1 MTEYTLSL
9 TILGKDKASGLFD
22 RLDRSLKSVM
32 QTAMGMT
39 LARVFEDIGA
49 AIGRMAINAINAVSY
64 VQNLEVVLGSLIARE
79 MYMTG
84 EFDNVGAAM
93 GNADIAAQQLMHDL
107 GRFAILSPYTM
118 EATTNMFRLMMAFG
132 STSEQSTLL
141 TRGLMTMGAGLGASN
156 EQIQRM
162 AYNLAQIQ
170 LEGKVTALDIRQL
183 ALAGLPL
190 NDVLKSVGKQFGVNI
205 ENHQDFNKAL
215 AEGKITWQ
223 QFTEGFA
230 KYADENFGGASERMA
245 RTLSGLKSTFSD
257 VFTLTM
263 PQILGPAVEEI
274 TGVMSTLLD
283 AFLYIYEDPRLKQ
296 IGVELGAKVRGW
308 IAPVKGAVET
318 FSAAL
323 AGGADIGTAVKQ
335 LFGDLGTIF
344 KDTSKNILGG
354 LALSLPGVTTWAADL
369 VTRIFTGLATNLP
382 KIGIFITQVL
392 GGVLASLTTAAP
404 GLIASFGAVWL
415 SLGQTLITAAPGI
428 LSSVTSLIGQIA
440 TGFVNNAPQI
450 AAAAENLVMTLT
462 ESMSQN
468 MPTVLNAAGAIVMTM
483 LSGIGEHMPRMIT
496 AGMEI
501 ITQFVNGLAQMMP
514 EIIATA
520 GIVLA
525 ALVRALLQG
534 LPELLLAG
542 ARLVVGVALGLV
554 AALPDLINAVMTFVP
569 AIIVALLQSLPM
581 LVDAGLQLLLAIAL
595 GLVSALTT
603 ITNSAD
609 QIINELMS
617 ALAAMLPQI
626 LIVGVQIITMLVMG
640 ILQNLPALLNAAVS
654 LVMQLIALIEA
665 NLPLLIVLGMQLL
678 TALLIGI
685 VQALP
690 GIVDVAI
697 RLVQDLLNNIGMW
710 LPMLLQLGATLLLT
724 LAQGILLSLP
734 AIASAGIDIVVSL
747 LEAIYGLLSAVFQ
760 AGADLMSA
768 FETGFRTGDWSGVDD
783 FFTGLFDGSRA
794 NLQLTGFEWGNQ
806 LRAGLKASLPGL
818 ETTVQNGVAGINA
831 AIASDPTMNMQS
843 VGAQF
848 ATNMGYGWASQY
860 PSMANTL
867 TTDFAGL
874 TTGFGLQTIGMQG
887 VGTDLAANIG
897 TGWSST
903 ISDTRMTI
911 DDDLGLIPLAVGNNL
926 KGTTTSAGAGLATDI
941 GEGFDAEFPGVKS
954 SLVADVADLSKV
966 LKPGDT
972 TSIGSNIIGG
982 IRGGLEGAFP
992 GLKARARQMAKEI
1005 ADAMSVALEI
1015 RSPSK
1020 VFSRIGEQIPRGLA
1034 QGITR
1039 REQLPLEAAVRM
1051 AELLNDNSRVKSA
1064 ADLRPNKVYNYS
1076 LTMPTSSNPNDI
1088 RTAFELMEAW
1098 NV

>member
-64 VQNLEVVLGSLIARE
+64 VQNLNVVLGSLMARE
-79 MYMTG
+79 MYMAG
-84 EFDNVGAAM
+84 EFENVGAAM
-93 GNADIAAQQLMHDL
+93 DTADIAAQQLMHDL
-107 GRFAILSPYTM
+107 GRFAVLSPYTM

-132 STSEQSTLL
+132 STAEQSTLL

-283 AFLYIYEDPRLKQ
+283 SFLYIYEDPRLEQ

-335 LFGDLGTIF
+335 LFGNLGTIF
-344 KDTSKNILGG
+344 KDTVSNIAAG
-354 LALSLPGVTTWAADL
+354 LALSLPGVTTWAADFA
-369 VTRIFTGLATNLP
+369 TRMFAGLATRLP

-392 GGVLASLTTAAP
+392 EGVLASLTTAAP
-404 GLIASFGAVWL
+404 GLIASFGAV
-415 SLGQTLITAAPGI
+415 
-428 LSSVTSLIGQIA
+428 
-440 TGFVNNAPQI
+440 
-450 AAAAENLVMTLT
+450 
-462 ESMSQN
+462 
-468 MPTVLNAAGAIVMTM
+468 
-483 LSGIGEHMPRMIT
+483 
-496 AGMEI
+496 MET
-501 ITQFVNGLAQMMP
+501 ITQLVNGLAQMMP

-542 ARLVVGVALGLV
+542 ARLVVGVALGLA
-554 AALPDLINAVMTFVP
+554 AALPNLINAVMTFVP

-626 LIVGVQIITMLVMG
+626 LIVGVQIIMMLVMG

-690 GIVDVAI
+690 GIADVAI

-747 LEAIYGLLSAVFQ
+747 LEAIYGLLSSVFQ

-768 FETGFRTGDWSGVDD
+768 FETGLRTGDWSGVDD
-783 FFTGLFDGSRA
+783 FFTGLFDGSGA
-794 NLQLTGFEWGNQ
+794 DLQLTGFEWGNQ
-806 LRAGLKASLPGL
+806 LRAGLKAGLPGL

-874 TTGFGLQTIGMQG
+874 TTGFGLQTTGMQG

-903 ISDTRMTI
+903 ISGTRMTI

-941 GEGFDAEFPGVKS
+941 GEGFDAEFPGVES
-954 SLVADVADLSKV
+954 SLIADVADLSKV

-972 TSIGSNIIGG
+972 TSIGTNIIGG
-982 IRGGLEGAFP
+982 IRDGLEGAFP
-992 GLKARARQMAKEI
+992 GLKARAHQMAKEI
-1005 ADAMSVALEI
+1005 ADAMSAALEI
-1015 RSPSK
+1015 SSPSK
-1020 VFSRIGEQIPRGLA
+1020 VFSRMGEQIPRGLA

-1051 AELLNDNSRVKSA
+1051 AGLLNDNSRVKSA

-1098 NV
+1098 NA

>member
-64 VQNLEVVLGSLIARE
+64 VQNLNVVLGSLMARE
-79 MYMTG
+79 MYMAG
-84 EFDNVGAAM
+84 EFENVGAAM
-93 GNADIAAQQLMHDL
+93 DTADIAAQQLMHDL
-107 GRFAILSPYTM
+107 GRFAVLSPYTM

-132 STSEQSTLL
+132 STAEQSTLL

-283 AFLYIYEDPRLKQ
+283 SFLYIYEDPRLKQ

-308 IAPVKGAVET
+308 IAPVKEAVET

-323 AGGADIGTAVKQ
+323 ADGADIGTAVKQ
-335 LFGDLGTIF
+335 LFGNLGTIF
-344 KDTSKNILGG
+344 KDTVSNIAAG
-354 LALSLPGVTTWAADL
+354 LALSLPGVTTWAADFA
-369 VTRIFTGLATNLP
+369 TRMFAGLATRLP

-392 GGVLASLTTAAP
+392 EGVLASLATAAP
-404 GLIASFGAVWL
+404 GLIASFGAV
-415 SLGQTLITAAPGI
+415 
-428 LSSVTSLIGQIA
+428 
-440 TGFVNNAPQI
+440 
-450 AAAAENLVMTLT
+450 
-462 ESMSQN
+462 
-468 MPTVLNAAGAIVMTM
+468 
-483 LSGIGEHMPRMIT
+483 
-496 AGMEI
+496 MET
-501 ITQFVNGLAQMMP
+501 ITQLVNGLAQMMP

-542 ARLVVGVALGLV
+542 ARLVVGVALGLA
-554 AALPDLINAVMTFVP
+554 AALPNLINAVMTFVP

-626 LIVGVQIITMLVMG
+626 LIVGVQIIMMLVMG

-690 GIVDVAI
+690 GIADVAI

-747 LEAIYGLLSAVFQ
+747 LEAIYGLLSSVFQ

-768 FETGFRTGDWSGVDD
+768 FETGLRTGDWSGVGD

-794 NLQLTGFEWGNQ
+794 DLQLTGFEWGNQ

-831 AIASDPTMNMQS
+831 AIANDPTMNMQS

-874 TTGFGLQTIGMQG
+874 TTGFGLQTTGMQG

-903 ISDTRMTI
+903 ISGTRMTI
-911 DDDLGLIPLAVGNNL
+911 DDDLGLIPLAIGNNL

-941 GEGFDAEFPGVKS
+941 GEGFDAEFPGVES
-954 SLVADVADLSKV
+954 SLIADVADLSKV

-972 TSIGSNIIGG
+972 TSIGTNIIGG
-982 IRGGLEGAFP
+982 IRDGLEGAFP
-992 GLKARARQMAKEI
+992 GLKARAHQMAKEI
-1005 ADAMSVALEI
+1005 ADAMSAALEI
-1015 RSPSK
+1015 NSPSK
-1020 VFSRIGEQIPRGLA
+1020 VFSRMGEQIPRGLA

-1051 AELLNDNSRVKSA
+1051 AGLLNDNSRVKSA

-1088 RTAFELMEAW
+1088 WTAFELMEAW

>member
-64 VQNLEVVLGSLIARE
+64 VQNLNVVLGSLMARE
-79 MYMTG
+79 MYMAG
-84 EFDNVGAAM
+84 EFENVGAAM
-93 GNADIAAQQLMHDL
+93 DTADIAAQQLMHDL
-107 GRFAILSPYTM
+107 GRFAVLSPYTM

-132 STSEQSTLL
+132 STAEQSTLL

-283 AFLYIYEDPRLKQ
+283 SFLYIYEDPRLKQ
-296 IGVELGAKVRGW
+296 IGTELGAKVRGW

-323 AGGADIGTAVKQ
+323 ADGADIGTAVKQ
-335 LFGDLGTIF
+335 LFGNLGTIF
-344 KDTSKNILGG
+344 KDTASNIAAG
-354 LALSLPGVTTWAADL
+354 LALSLPGVTTWAADFA
-369 VTRIFTGLATNLP
+369 TRMFAGLATNLP
-382 KIGIFITQVL
+382 KMGIFITQVL

-404 GLIASFGAVWL
+404 GLIASFGAVM
-415 SLGQTLITAAPGI
+415 GT
-428 LSSVTSLIGQIA
+428 
-440 TGFVNNAPQI
+440 
-450 AAAAENLVMTLT
+450 
-462 ESMSQN
+462 
-468 MPTVLNAAGAIVMTM
+468 
-483 LSGIGEHMPRMIT
+483 
-496 AGMEI
+496 
-501 ITQFVNGLAQMMP
+501 ITQLVNGLAQMMP

-542 ARLVVGVALGLV
+542 ARLVVGVALGLA
-554 AALPDLINAVMTFVP
+554 AALPNLINAVMTFVP

-581 LVDAGLQLLLAIAL
+581 LVGAGLQLLLAIAL

-626 LIVGVQIITMLVMG
+626 LMVGVQIIIMLVMG

-685 VQALP
+685 MQALP
-690 GIVDVAI
+690 GIADVAI
-697 RLVQDLLNNIGMW
+697 RLVQDLLNNIGVW
-710 LPMLLQLGATLLLT
+710 LPMFLQLGATLLLT

-747 LEAIYGLLSAVFQ
+747 LEAIYGLLRSVFK

-768 FETGFRTGDWSGVDD
+768 FETGLRTGDWSGVDD
-783 FFTGLFDGSRA
+783 FFTGLFDGSGA
-794 NLQLTGFEWGNQ
+794 DLQLTGFEWGNQ
-806 LRAGLKASLPGL
+806 LRAGLKAGLPGL

-831 AIASDPTMNMQS
+831 AIANDPTMNMQS

-874 TTGFGLQTIGMQG
+874 TTGFGLQTTGMQG

-903 ISDTRMTI
+903 ISGTRMTI
-911 DDDLGLIPLAVGNNL
+911 DDDLGLIPLAIGNNL

-941 GEGFDAEFPGVKS
+941 GEGFDAEFPGVES
-954 SLVADVADLSKV
+954 SLIADVADLSKV

-972 TSIGSNIIGG
+972 TSIGTNIIGG
-982 IRGGLEGAFP
+982 IRSGLEGAFP
-992 GLKARARQMAKEI
+992 GLKARAQQMAKEI
-1005 ADAMSVALEI
+1005 EEAMAVALEI
-1015 RSPSK
+1015 SSPSK
-1020 VFSRIGEQIPRGLA
+1020 VFSRMGEQIPRGLA

-1051 AELLNDNSRVKSA
+1051 AGLLNDNSRVKSA

-1098 NV
+1098 NA

>member
-64 VQNLEVVLGSLIARE
+64 VQNLNVVLGSLMARE
-79 MYMTG
+79 MYMAG
-84 EFDNVGAAM
+84 EFENVGAAM
-93 GNADIAAQQLMHDL
+93 DTADIAAQQLMHDL
-107 GRFAILSPYTM
+107 GRFAVLSPYTM

-132 STSEQSTLL
+132 STAEQSTLL

-283 AFLYIYEDPRLKQ
+283 SFLYIYEDPRLKQ

-323 AGGADIGTAVKQ
+323 ADGADIGTAVKQ
-335 LFGDLGTIF
+335 LFGNLGTIF
-344 KDTSKNILGG
+344 KDTVSNIAVG
-354 LALSLPGVTTWAADL
+354 LALSLPGVTTWAADFA
-369 VTRIFTGLATNLP
+369 TRMFAGLATRLP

-392 GGVLASLTTAAP
+392 EGVLASLTTAAP
-404 GLIASFGAVWL
+404 GLIASFGAV
-415 SLGQTLITAAPGI
+415 
-428 LSSVTSLIGQIA
+428 
-440 TGFVNNAPQI
+440 
-450 AAAAENLVMTLT
+450 
-462 ESMSQN
+462 
-468 MPTVLNAAGAIVMTM
+468 
-483 LSGIGEHMPRMIT
+483 
-496 AGMEI
+496 MET
-501 ITQFVNGLAQMMP
+501 ITQLVNGLAQMMP

-542 ARLVVGVALGLV
+542 ARLVAGVALGLA
-554 AALPDLINAVMTFVP
+554 AALPNLINAVMTFVP

-626 LIVGVQIITMLVMG
+626 LIVGVQIIMMLVMG

-697 RLVQDLLNNIGMW
+697 RLVQDLLNNIGVW
-710 LPMLLQLGATLLLT
+710 LPMFLQLGATLLLT

-747 LEAIYGLLSAVFQ
+747 LEAIYGLLSSVFQ

-768 FETGFRTGDWSGVDD
+768 FETGLRTGDWSGVDD
-783 FFTGLFDGSRA
+783 FFTGLFDGSGA
-794 NLQLTGFEWGNQ
+794 DLQLTGFEWGNQ
-806 LRAGLKASLPGL
+806 LRAGLKAGLPGL

-831 AIASDPTMNMQS
+831 AIANDPTMNMQS

-874 TTGFGLQTIGMQG
+874 TTGFGLQTTGMQG

-903 ISDTRMTI
+903 ISGTRMTI
-911 DDDLGLIPLAVGNNL
+911 DDDLGLIPLAIGNNL

-941 GEGFDAEFPGVKS
+941 GEGFDAEFPGVES
-954 SLVADVADLSKV
+954 SLIADVADLSKV

-972 TSIGSNIIGG
+972 TSIGTNIIGG
-982 IRGGLEGAFP
+982 IRSGLEGAFP
-992 GLKARARQMAKEI
+992 GLKARAQQMAKEI
-1005 ADAMSVALEI
+1005 EEAMAVALEI
-1015 RSPSK
+1015 SSPSK
-1020 VFSRIGEQIPRGLA
+1020 VFSRMGEQIPRGLA

-1051 AELLNDNSRVKSA
+1051 AGLLNDNSRVKSA

-1098 NV
+1098 NA

>member
-64 VQNLEVVLGSLIARE
+64 VQNLNVVLGSLMARE
-79 MYMTG
+79 MYMAG
-84 EFDNVGAAM
+84 EFENVGAAM
-93 GNADIAAQQLMHDL
+93 DTADIAAQQLMHDL
-107 GRFAILSPYTM
+107 GRFAVLSPYTM

-132 STSEQSTLL
+132 STAEQSTLL

-283 AFLYIYEDPRLKQ
+283 SFLYIYEDPRLKQ

-308 IAPVKGAVET
+308 IAPVKEAVET

-323 AGGADIGTAVKQ
+323 ADGADIGTAVKQ
-335 LFGDLGTIF
+335 LFGNLGTIF
-344 KDTSKNILGG
+344 KDTVSNIAAG
-354 LALSLPGVTTWAADL
+354 LALSLPGVTTWAADFA
-369 VTRIFTGLATNLP
+369 TRMFAGLATRLP

-392 GGVLASLTTAAP
+392 EGVLASLATAAP
-404 GLIASFGAVWL
+404 GLIASFGAV
-415 SLGQTLITAAPGI
+415 
-428 LSSVTSLIGQIA
+428 
-440 TGFVNNAPQI
+440 
-450 AAAAENLVMTLT
+450 
-462 ESMSQN
+462 
-468 MPTVLNAAGAIVMTM
+468 
-483 LSGIGEHMPRMIT
+483 
-496 AGMEI
+496 MET
-501 ITQFVNGLAQMMP
+501 ITQLVNGLAQVMR

-542 ARLVVGVALGLV
+542 ARLVVGVALGLA
-554 AALPDLINAVMTFVP
+554 AALPNLINAVMTFVP

-626 LIVGVQIITMLVMG
+626 LIVGVQIIMMLVMG

-690 GIVDVAI
+690 GIADVAI

-747 LEAIYGLLSAVFQ
+747 LEAIYGLLSSVFQ

-768 FETGFRTGDWSGVDD
+768 FETGLRTGDWSGVGD

-794 NLQLTGFEWGNQ
+794 DLQLTGFEWGNQ

-831 AIASDPTMNMQS
+831 AIANDPTMNMQS

-874 TTGFGLQTIGMQG
+874 TTGFGLQTTGMQG

-903 ISDTRMTI
+903 ISGTRMTI
-911 DDDLGLIPLAVGNNL
+911 DDDLGLIPLAIGNNL

-941 GEGFDAEFPGVKS
+941 GEGFDAEFPGVES
-954 SLVADVADLSKV
+954 SLIADVADLSKV

-972 TSIGSNIIGG
+972 TSIGTNIIGG
-982 IRGGLEGAFP
+982 IRDGLEGAFP
-992 GLKARARQMAKEI
+992 GLKARAHQMAKEI
-1005 ADAMSVALEI
+1005 ADAMSAALEI
-1015 RSPSK
+1015 NSPSK
-1020 VFSRIGEQIPRGLA
+1020 VFSRMGEQIPRGLA

-1051 AELLNDNSRVKSA
+1051 AGLLNDNSRVKSA

-1088 RTAFELMEAW
+1088 WTAFELMEAW